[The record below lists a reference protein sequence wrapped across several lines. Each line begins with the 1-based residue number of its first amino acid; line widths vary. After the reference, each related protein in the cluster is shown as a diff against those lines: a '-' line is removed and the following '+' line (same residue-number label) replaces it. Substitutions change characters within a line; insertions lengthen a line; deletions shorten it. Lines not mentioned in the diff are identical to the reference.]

1 MVNPDVVPRWLMRRH
16 SINDNYC
23 KSSPVPV
30 ARPVSSVQSVITR
43 NSFVSVPTN
52 VSYHVVCRVP
62 TVTRW
67 QSQKKDVRPKSKI
80 KSQIKCVKSASFVG
94 HFVSAP
100 NVPNVPNVASVQP
113 VGGRLQ
119 SFWEIWAH
127 KGANPKVVS
136 ILKEGYVLPFK
147 VRPPLVR
154 DPLIVSGYANPI
166 RDSHLQAAV
175 QALIEK
181 KAVER
186 VRVQTS
192 LAFFNRLFIVPK
204 PNHKWR
210 PILDLSTLN
219 QFLCVKTFKMETPET
234 IRTSLQQE
242 EWVTLLDFSDAY
254 FHIPIHYTSRKFLR
268 FHFQNQLY
276 QFRALPFG
284 LSTAPMEF
292 TGVVKEVKLMAQSQ
306 GIRIHQYLDDWLIQA
321 PTKESCHQG
330 TQSLLALCQE
340 LGWMVNMQKS
350 ELEPQQVFDF
360 VGYQYDLLNGVVRPT
375 QNRWETL
382 QQKITVLLQN
392 RSCRVRT
399 FMSLIGLLT
408 ATEKQV
414 TLGRLHMRPIQWHL
428 KKHWRVP
435 ESLEKEIP
443 IPRSLHQYLQWWTQ
457 EENVLKGQP
466 LHPLRH
472 AVQIFTDAS
481 KEGWGAHLGDF
492 TASGTWSVP
501 ESKLHINFLELKAV
515 LLALKRF
522 QHLVQG
528 KVVLIATDNTT
539 VVAYINKE
547 GGMRS
552 GSLCALLWRLL
563 CWCSLNQ
570 IVLKARHI
578 PGRLNVIADKLSR
591 QRQVIQ
597 TEWSL
602 HQETFDL
609 LCQTWHYPRV
619 DMFATRYNCKLVQ
632 FVSPIPDPK
641 AWSVDA
647 LTLSWEDLDMYLF
660 PPVSLMGK
668 VVSKLSDHWYRR
680 AILIA
685 PGWPNMPWFWDLV
698 ELSARVPLCL
708 PHHPDLVTQPFNKA
722 RHRDLTN
729 LNLHAWL
736 LEPRQSRSKGSLA
749 QWRQELR
756 RLKDV
761 QPEQSTKRSGPFF
774 VRWCETSQMDFRNP
788 SIKQIADFL
797 LHLFQEKNLQP
808 STIDGYR
815 SAIADKL
822 GNTSVNVGKDEN
834 LTRLLDSFH
843 RDRPKGRR
851 GVPAWNLSLVLHQ
864 LTKAPFEPLR
874 KASLKHLT
882 FKTVFLLALASG
894 KRRSE
899 IHAWL
904 NKNIRHQADWS
915 KVSLYPSP
923 SFLAKNHLAKEG
935 PECVAPVVIPALAPT
950 LDKSLKED
958 RSLCPVR
965 ALRYYLDKTQD
976 LRTGKELVFVSFKQ
990 GFNKDISPATIS
1002 SWIKQTVV
1010 LCYDLSDQDSLTLH
1024 QVKAHDVR
1032 AFAASKAFQG
1042 GISLDQI
1049 LAACHWK
1056 SHNTFTQFYLKDV
1069 AWADKELFHLGPV
1082 VAAQQ
1087 IHH

>member
-1 MVNPDVVPRWLMRRH
+1 M
-16 SINDNYC
+16 
-23 KSSPVPV
+23 
-30 ARPVSSVQSVITR
+30 
-43 NSFVSVPTN
+43 
-52 VSYHVVCRVP
+52 
-62 TVTRW
+62 
-67 QSQKKDVRPKSKI
+67 
-80 KSQIKCVKSASFVG
+80 KSASFVG

-100 NVPNVPNVASVQP
+100 NVPNVPTVASVQP

-136 ILKEGYVLPFK
+136 ILKEGYVFPFK

-154 DPLIVSGYANPI
+154 VPLIVSGYANPI

-242 EWVTLLDFSDAY
+242 EWVTSLDFSDAY
-254 FHIPIHYTSRKFLR
+254 FHIPIHFTSRKFLR
-268 FHFQNQLY
+268 FHFQNQSY

-306 GIRIHQYLDDWLIQA
+306 GIRIHQYLDDWLIRA

-375 QNRWETL
+375 QNRWEAL

-641 AWSVDA
+641 DELLYLSSFNQNVSFAMGKSLQHLADFTFVQMA
-647 LTLSWEDLDMYLF
+647 NLTLLRRDSYLEAVKPGIKPDTFNSLRNCPLNGYGLF
-660 PPVSLMGK
+660 PDAAIRKAEDEINQLEAS
-668 VVSKLSDHWYRR
+668 RR
-680 AILIA
+680 
-685 PGWPNMPWFWDLV
+685 
-698 ELSARVPLCL
+698 
-708 PHHPDLVTQPFNKA
+708 
-722 RHRDLTN
+722 
-729 LNLHAWL
+729 
-736 LEPRQSRSKGSLA
+736 
-749 QWRQELR
+749 
-756 RLKDV
+756 
-761 QPEQSTKRSGPFF
+761 
-774 VRWCETSQMDFRNP
+774 TSQPGPGRGGFAGRGR
-788 SIKQIADFL
+788 KQRY
-797 LHLFQEKNLQP
+797 QP
-808 STIDGYR
+808 YSTGWKPQDT
-815 SAIADKL
+815 AKT
-822 GNTSVNVGKDEN
+822 TS
-834 LTRLLDSFH
+834 
-843 RDRPKGRR
+843 
-851 GVPAWNLSLVLHQ
+851 
-864 LTKAPFEPLR
+864 
-874 KASLKHLT
+874 
-882 FKTVFLLALASG
+882 
-894 KRRSE
+894 
-899 IHAWL
+899 
-904 NKNIRHQADWS
+904 QA
-915 KVSLYPSP
+915 
-923 SFLAKNHLAKEG
+923 
-935 PECVAPVVIPALAPT
+935 
-950 LDKSLKED
+950 
-958 RSLCPVR
+958 
-965 ALRYYLDKTQD
+965 
-976 LRTGKELVFVSFKQ
+976 GKEL
-990 GFNKDISPATIS
+990 PA
-1002 SWIKQTVV
+1002 W
-1010 LCYDLSDQDSLTLH
+1010 
-1024 QVKAHDVR
+1024 
-1032 AFAASKAFQG
+1032 KAFGSRNRGRGRGRG
-1042 GISLDQI
+1042 GQPGRGTKM
-1049 LAACHWK
+1049 AHEK
-1056 SHNTFTQFYLKDV
+1056 TQYK
-1069 AWADKELFHLGPV
+1069 
-1082 VAAQQ
+1082 
-1087 IHH
+1087 

>member
-1 MVNPDVVPRWLMRRH
+1 MPVAR
-16 SINDNYC
+16 SKINVINVIEQNFSVSVQQPVFC
-23 KSSPVPV
+23 PVASPVP
-30 ARPVSSVQSVITR
+30 
-43 NSFVSVPTN
+43 FVVN
-52 VSYHVVCRVP
+52 VRG
-62 TVTRW
+62 
-67 QSQKKDVRPKSKI
+67 QSQKKDTSPSSRVRQEI
-80 KSQIKCVKSASFVG
+80 KFVKDAFSVDHCVF
-94 HFVSAP
+94 AP
-100 NVPNVPNVASVQP
+100 IAQNVLNVVNAHLI
-113 VGGRLQ
+113 GGRLQ
-119 SFWEIWAH
+119 KFWQKWSLL
-127 KGANPKVVS
+127 GSNLRVVS
-136 ILKEGYVLPFK
+136 ILKDGYILPFK

-154 DPLIVSGYANPI
+154 VPLIVSGYANPL
-166 RDSHLQAAV
+166 RNLYLKEALQALL
-175 QALIEK
+175 QKE
-181 KAVER
+181 AVEMVR
-186 VRVQTS
+186 VRTS

-204 PNHKWR
+204 PNQRWR
-210 PILDLSTLN
+210 PVLDLSALN
-219 QFLCVKTFKMETPET
+219 KFLSVKTFKMETPET
-234 IRTSLQQE
+234 IRISLQQG
-242 EWVTLLDFSDAY
+242 EWVTSLDFSDAY
-254 FHIPIHYTSRKFLR
+254 FHIPVHVKSRKYLR
-268 FHFQNQLY
+268 FHFQGQSY

-292 TGVVKEVKLMAQSQ
+292 TCVVKEVKLMAQSR
-306 GIRIHQYLDDWLIQA
+306 GIRIHQYLDDWLIRA

-340 LGWMVNMQKS
+340 LGWIINVQKS
-350 ELEPQQVFDF
+350 ELEPKQIFEF
-360 VGYQYDLLNGVVRPT
+360 VGYKYDLSQGLVLPT
-375 QNRWETL
+375 QSRWESIL
-382 QQKITVLLQN
+382 QKLGAILSKP
-392 RSCRVRT
+392 SCRVRN

-408 ATEKQV
+408 ATKKQV
-414 TLGRLHMRPIQWHL
+414 PLGRLHMRPIQWHL
-428 KKHWRVP
+428 KRHWRVP

-443 IPRSLHQYLQWWTQ
+443 VPRSLHPHLLWWTK
-457 EENVLKGQP
+457 ETNVLTGQP
-466 LHPLRH
+466 LHPLSH

-481 KEGWGAHLGDF
+481 KEGWGAHLGDV
-492 TASGTWSVP
+492 TARGDWSVP
-501 ESKLHINFLELKAV
+501 ESHLHINFLELKAV
-515 LLALKRF
+515 LLALRRF
-522 QHLVQG
+522 QSLVQG
-528 KVVLIATDNTT
+528 KVVLVATDNTT

-563 CWCSLNQ
+563 CWCNLRQ
-570 IVLKARHI
+570 VVLRARHI

-591 QRQVIQ
+591 QGQVIQ

-602 HQETFDL
+602 HREVFDL
-609 LCQTWHYPRV
+609 LTQTWHLPQV
-619 DMFATRYNCKLVQ
+619 DMFATKYNCKLDQ
-632 FVSPIPDPK
+632 YVSPVPDPR
-641 AWSVDA
+641 AWAVDA
-647 LTLSWEDLDMYLF
+647 LTVSWENLDMYIF
-660 PPVSLMGK
+660 PPVSLLGK
-668 VVSKLSDHWYRR
+668 VVSKLSDHLYKRV
-680 AILIA
+680 ILIA
-685 PGWPNMPWFWDLV
+685 PGWPNMPWLGPGGTVVSDP
-698 ELSARVPLCL
+698 SL
-708 PHHPDLVTQPFNKA
+708 PTQPSRPSDTAIQQGTSQESDQPKPTRLA
-722 RHRDLTN
+722 
-729 LNLHAWL
+729 
-736 LEPRQSRSKGSLA
+736 PRAEAIKEQGFSSPVASRIEAPQRS
-749 QWRQELR
+749 
-756 RLKDV
+756 
-761 QPEQSTKRSGPFF
+761 STRTVYEAKWAVF
-774 VRWCETSQMDFRNP
+774 VRWCESSQVDFRSP
-788 SIKQIADFL
+788 SVKQIADFL

-822 GNTSVNVGKDEN
+822 GNSSLNVSKDEN

-851 GVPAWNLSLVLHQ
+851 GIPSWNLSLVLHQ

-882 FKTVFLLALASG
+882 FKTVFLLALGSG

-904 NKNIRHQADWS
+904 NKNIRHQADWA

-976 LRTGKELVFVSFKQ
+976 LRQGKELVFVSFKK
-990 GFNKDISPATIS
+990 GFTKDISPATIP
-1002 SWIKQTVV
+1002 SWIKQTVI
-1010 LCYDLSDQDSLTLH
+1010 LCYDLSDQESLTLH

-1069 AWADKELFHLGPV
+1069 AWADSELFHLGPV

-1087 IHH
+1087 IHR